1 MKGCRKVGAPFLIV
15 KPADSTLKRP
25 QGDFGE

>member
-15 KPADSTLKRP
+15 KPAEYPFKRP